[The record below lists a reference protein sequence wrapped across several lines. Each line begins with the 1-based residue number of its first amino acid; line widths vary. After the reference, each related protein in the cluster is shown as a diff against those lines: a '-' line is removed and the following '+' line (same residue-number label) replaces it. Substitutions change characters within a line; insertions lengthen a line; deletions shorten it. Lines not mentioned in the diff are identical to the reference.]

1 MTASEGRAFQL
12 PGSDLVDPVVTAHL
26 AVDPGIVVPR
36 LPPPGVARSA
46 QHGRRRFSTRSD
58 YEAHLRRLQWVTA
71 PEKTWEDAEVVA
83 GVQRDWH
90 MQGQTGCVFAQ
101 GLARKLPTE
110 VWPSAVVPQ
119 VRGAGARVDAALAT
133 AIASPV
139 AQLLS
144 VLFPTVDCSDAL
156 VGLLAELA
164 QSSETLLAEP
174 LSEHRDMIVLRLR
187 AVVTGDGV
195 LAWVLAFGPFDFWP
209 PTRRGPGAELLF
221 RVKPKPERIYPRLD
235 QDRRIAHIADTPIA
249 MGDEDAD
256 RRWQG
261 THHAALD
268 ILGEPMSTLT
278 SPNVTLSVPKALG
291 GQLRAFRRPE
301 RSLPPQ

>member
-1 MTASEGRAFQL
+1 MRAEAPPTAAARASSPPRLSVPLLTLKTEREVKEFQTDEG
-12 PGSDLVDPVVTAHL
+12 L
-26 AVDPGIVVPR
+26 AAGIVVPR

-58 YEAHLRRLQWVTA
+58 YEAHLGRLQWVTA

-139 AQLLS
+139 AELLS

-156 VGLLAELA
+156 VGLLAEL
-164 QSSETLLAEP
+164 
-174 LSEHRDMIVLRLR
+174 R
-187 AVVTGDGV
+187 
-195 LAWVLAFGPFDFWP
+195 
-209 PTRRGPGAELLF
+209 
-221 RVKPKPERIYPRLD
+221 PRLENAPS
-235 QDRRIAHIADTPIA
+235 RT
-249 MGDEDAD
+249 
-256 RRWQG
+256 
-261 THHAALD
+261 AL
-268 ILGEPMSTLT
+268 
-278 SPNVTLSVPKALG
+278 
-291 GQLRAFRRPE
+291 
-301 RSLPPQ
+301 